1 MSESKFEE
9 FVEKHPNIK
18 FFFTGGKGGVGKTVS
33 AAAIAQYFVSKGKK
47 ALVASLNPIHSLSTL
62 YGQDIWGQGIQKIN
76 GAENLWGVEVD
87 INEKMET
94 YRDQLTE
101 RITSFLKWA
110 DIPVDPSDF
119 IEIAVTNPAF
129 EESAQ
134 FDTMTDIMLES
145 GDEYDVIVFD
155 CAAVANAI
163 RLLGLSKIYDLWLS
177 RMIESRKEAL
187 SLRVKLSFRKEKVAE
202 EVRSDPMMGDLIR
215 QHEKNRKAKEILSDA
230 ERTAFVFVTIP
241 LALPIAVVQRFIKM
255 VQAFDIPVGGVFV
268 NRIIP
273 RAAADE
279 DATEYMKNSYL
290 QQSRYMD
297 MISEQLGDLVSAYV
311 PLYPTEVAGVDGIAQ
326 FCEDM
331 LRVDPE

>member
-1 MSESKFEE
+1 MSQSKFET

-33 AAAIAQYFVSKGKK
+33 AAAIAQYFASRGKK

-62 YGQDIWGQGIQKIN
+62 YGQDMWGKGIQKIN
-76 GAENLWGVEVD
+76 GIDNLWGVEVD
-87 INEKMET
+87 IKQKMLT

-110 DIPVDPSDF
+110 DIPVDPAAF

-134 FDTMTDIMLES
+134 FDTMTDIMLQRS
-145 GDEYDVIVFD
+145 DEYDVIVFD

-177 RMIESRKEAL
+177 RMVESRKEAL
-187 SLRVKLSFRKEKVAE
+187 SLRVQLSFRKDKIAE
-202 EVRSDPMMGDLIR
+202 EVKSDPMLADLLR
-215 QHEKNRKAKEILSDA
+215 QHEKNRKAKEILGDV

-255 VQAFDIPVGGVFV
+255 VRAFDIPVGGVFV

-273 RAAADE
+273 RAAAEE
-279 DATEYMKNSYL
+279 DATDYMKNSYR

-297 MISEQLGDLVSAYV
+297 MISEQLGELVCAYI
-311 PLYPTEVAGVDGIAQ
+311 PLYPSEVAGVDGIAKY
-326 FCEDM
+326 CDDM
-331 LRVDPE
+331 LVFNPE

>member
-1 MSESKFEE
+1 MSQSKFEE
-9 FVEKHPNIK
+9 FVEQHPNIK

-33 AAAIAQYFVSKGKK
+33 AAAIAQYFAAKGKK
-47 ALVASLNPIHSLSTL
+47 TLIASLNPIHSLSTL
-62 YGQDIWGQGIQKIN
+62 YGQDMWGRGTQKIK

-87 INEKMET
+87 IKQKMLT
-94 YRDQLTE
+94 YRDQLTD

-110 DIPVDPSDF
+110 DIPVDPAAF

-134 FDTMTDIMLES
+134 FDTMTDIMLETS
-145 GDEYDVIVFD
+145 DKYDIIVFD

-187 SLRVKLSFRKEKVAE
+187 SLRVQLSFRKDKIAE
-202 EVRSDPMMGDLIR
+202 EVKSDPMLGDLLR
-215 QHEKNRKAKEILSDA
+215 QHEKNRKAKEILSDV

-273 RAAADE
+273 RAAADG
-279 DATEYMKNSYL
+279 DPTDYMKNSYL
-290 QQSRYMD
+290 QQSRYMN
-297 MISEQLGDLVSAYV
+297 MISEQLGELVCAYV
-311 PLYPTEVAGVDGIAQ
+311 PLYPTEVTGVDGITK
-326 FCEDM
+326 FSSDM
-331 LRVDPE
+331 LSFNPD